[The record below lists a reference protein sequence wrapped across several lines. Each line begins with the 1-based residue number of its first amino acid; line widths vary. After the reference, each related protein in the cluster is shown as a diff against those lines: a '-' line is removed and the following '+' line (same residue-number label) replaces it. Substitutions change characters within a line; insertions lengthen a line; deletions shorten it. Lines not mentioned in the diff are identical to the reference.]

1 MASSKLLLLLL
12 LITISTITVTSTPTQ
27 SAKKPSKS
35 ATDFILK
42 SCNATG
48 YPNLCISSLS
58 PSATAINSNPFLL
71 AGAAASITLSRLRS
85 TGSRISALANT
96 TSARRE
102 SAALRD
108 CADTL
113 GDAVDQTRKSAK
125 ELGKMAAGKGAGSG
139 SIAWRVSGVQTWMSA
154 ALTNEGTCGDG
165 LDGVPMDSVVK
176 KVIAMVGVVKM
187 YSSNALALVNILV
200 P

>member
-1 MASSKLLLLLL
+1 MASSKLFLLLA
-12 LITISTITVTSTPTQ
+12 ISTITVTSSPTQ
-27 SAKKPSKS
+27 SAKKPSTS
-35 ATDFILK
+35 AANFILK

-48 YPNLCISSLS
+48 YPNLCVSSLS
-58 PSATAINSNPFLL
+58 PSAAAINSNPFLL
-71 AGAAASITLSRLRS
+71 SGSAASIALSRLRA
-85 TGSRISALANT
+85 TRSRISALANT
-96 TSARRE
+96 TSTGRE

-113 GDAVDQTRKSAK
+113 GDAVDQTSKSAK
-125 ELGKMAAGKGAGSG
+125 YLGKMAAGKGAGSG

-165 LDGVPMDSVVK
+165 FDGVPMDSVVK
-176 KVIAMVGVVKM
+176 KVVAMVAVVKM

-200 P
+200 S